1 MYVCDNC
8 GQRYERE
15 GQLKVVWPDIPGLTE
30 RLDVGGI
37 VPAGECPACGALV
50 YLEDHPARLLI
61 LLEGG
66 LVRDVLA
73 DKPGVE
79 VAVLD
84 QDIDG
89 ADGHQIVEV
98 VGEVNRLHG
107 ILQAHDVTV
116 APTLV
121 ESGYRQL

>member
-8 GQRYERE
+8 GKRYERE
-15 GQLKVVWPDIPGLTE
+15 EELRFVFPAIPGLAE
-30 RLDVGGI
+30 RLDPGGI
-37 VPAGECPACGALV
+37 VPAGECPECGALV
-50 YLEDHPARLLI
+50 YLEDQPVRVLVLLS
-61 LLEGG
+61 GG

-89 ADGHQIVEV
+89 ADGNQIVEV
-98 VGEVNRLHG
+98 VGEVDRLHG
-107 ILQAHDVTV
+107 ILRAHDVTV
-116 APTLV
+116 APALAA
-121 ESGYRQL
+121 R

>member
-1 MYVCDNC
+1 MFVCDNC
-8 GQRYERE
+8 GERYERE
-15 GQLKVVWPDIPGLTE
+15 DQLKFVWPDIPGLTE

-50 YLEDHPARLLI
+50 YLEDQAVRVLVLLS
-61 LLEGG
+61 GG

-73 DKPGVE
+73 DKPGVA

-84 QDIDG
+84 QDIDS
-89 ADGHQIVEV
+89 ADGHQIVEI
-98 VGEVNRLHG
+98 VGEVDRLHG

-116 APTLV
+116 APALV